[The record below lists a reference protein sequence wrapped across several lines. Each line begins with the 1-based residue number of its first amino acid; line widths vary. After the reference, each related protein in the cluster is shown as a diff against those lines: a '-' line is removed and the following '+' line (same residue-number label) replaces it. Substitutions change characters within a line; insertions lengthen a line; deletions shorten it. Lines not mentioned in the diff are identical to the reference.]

1 MFIDSVVLPAHGDAT
16 TALSVYYNNSLN
28 ILVVNLPL
36 ISVNYFQ
43 GNINEHSEIYILQKV
58 HSR

>member
-1 MFIDSVVLPAHGDAT
+1 VFIDSVVLPSHGDAT

-43 GNINEHSEIYILQKV
+43 GNINEHYEI
-58 HSR
+58 